1 MELEWLAEDLE
12 TLAHTSKL
20 TISGKSAVAPQIA
33 QTASQGPGEARPTV
47 PRKGDDAPKGVPPA
61 SKDAQVSSPQ
71 RAATLTEEETF
82 GFDIPKNALVVV
94 AESLTRGTIAGLG
107 KSAETTDALIRRL
120 GSKVVPDHIN
130 LVYPRVPTGCDP
142 GDPTRMPI
150 PPLTRQQISALVDV
164 QLEVNGSFV
173 IPPLQSGLD
182 NLKQFQIALDRAT
195 VSVQTFRSRKEI
207 VGYFPRMERIDI
219 IPDMV
224 EKYIKAGVHF
234 FAVDFS
240 GASNAPSQM
249 RMTVLRI
256 RQGLKIGKRAGEKGE
271 TYYLH
276 IFNVATARKSSQPV
290 APISDII
297 THPYGV
303 DSTSGVMW
311 GGGQLDKSRL
321 RYYSTSDYGH
331 YRPVALDKLAKSCS
345 CPTCSGSSFRE
356 IYAAGDHTVF
366 RRLRQHRLFAYSEEC
381 GRISERIAA
390 GESVKSYWPYLTTKP
405 AAESDIAKIMRDVRE
420 IRANL
425 R

>member
-12 TLAHTSKL
+12 TLAHTTKL

-33 QTASQGPGEARPTV
+33 QTASQGPVEARSSA
-47 PRKGDDAPKGVPPA
+47 DATPKDVSKKAPPV
-61 SKDAQVSSPQ
+61 SKSAQVTTPQ

-94 AESLTRGTIAGLG
+94 AESLTRATIEGLG
-107 KSAETTDALIRRL
+107 KSAGTTDALIRRL

-130 LVYPRVPTGCDP
+130 LVYPRVPVGSDP

-150 PPLTRQQISALVDV
+150 PPLSRAQISVLVDV
-164 QLEVNGSFV
+164 QLEVDGSFV

-182 NLKQFQIALDRAT
+182 NLKQFQIALDRTT
-195 VSVQTFRSRKEI
+195 VSIQTFRSRKEI
-207 VGYFPRMERIDI
+207 VGYFPRMERTDI

-224 EKYIKAGVHF
+224 EKYIRAGVHF

-249 RMTVLRI
+249 RMTVSRI
-256 RQGLKIGKRAGEKGE
+256 RQGLKIGKRAGERGE
-271 TYYLH
+271 KYYLH
-276 IFNVATARKSSQPV
+276 IFNVATARKSSQLV

-311 GGGQLDKSRL
+311 GGGQLDKSL
-321 RYYSTSDYGH
+321 MRYYSTSDYGH
-331 YRPVALDKLAKSCS
+331 YRQAALDNLAKSCS
-345 CPTCSGSSFRE
+345 CPTCSGSSFKE
-356 IYAAGDHTVF
+356 MYSATDHTVF
-366 RRLRQHRLFAYSEEC
+366 RRLRKHRLFAYAEEC
-381 GRISERIAA
+381 GRIAERIAA

-405 AAESDIAKIMRDVRE
+405 AAASDIAKIMRDVRE